1 VGSVPCLINFLF
13 DNEYSW
19 FREKLVSY
27 KITVTPPSRETLMAG
42 RRRRAKAC
50 LKAVVDDLSSAEQRL
65 EQASSQKQ
73 SLEQQVQ
80 RLMQELEEKQKSLQ
94 VADNEEKWLVNRVN
108 LRNGQKDLLRER
120 LKDGWDDEKPPTT
133 SNVNGSS

>member
-1 VGSVPCLINFLF
+1 
-13 DNEYSW
+13 
-19 FREKLVSY
+19 
-27 KITVTPPSRETLMAG
+27 
-42 RRRRAKAC
+42 
-50 LKAVVDDLSSAEQRL
+50 LSSAEQRL